1 MAEPEGPQAGAYGF
15 DCVRD
20 LFVAVWCRNIYYS
33 GYDRNFS
40 GNRVDGRKGKERRT
54 AEMTAKILIAA
65 ALIAGTVM
73 TRFLPFVL
81 FPDGKEKP
89 RYLEYLGKT
98 LPYAAMGLLV
108 VYCLKGVNLFYGSHG
123 KPELLAAA
131 LTAGL
136 HCWKRNSLLSIGAG
150 TAFYMILVQ
159 MVF

>member
-108 VYCLKGVNLFYGSHG
+108 VYCLKGVNLFSGSHG
-123 KPELLAAA
+123 IPELLAAA

-150 TAFYMILVQ
+150 MLFT
-159 MVF
+159 